1 VKINV
6 TINGSPKEIEISPHE
21 KLLDVLRRQGYLGVK
36 YGCGRGECGT
46 CTVILDG
53 RAVKS
58 CITFAAQADGRSVVT
73 VEGIGQPDHLHPIQE
88 AILDHGASQ
97 CGYCTSGIIC
107 SAKAL
112 LDENPHPTEAEVR
125 QALKGNLC
133 RCTGYDKYVQ
143 AILDAAQR
151 IERGRSG
158 AGGME

>member
-1 VKINV
+1 MKITL
-6 TINGSPKEIEISPHE
+6 TINGALREVEIAPDE
-21 KLLDVLRRQGYLGVK
+21 KLLDVLRREGCPGVK

-73 VEGIGQPDHLHPIQE
+73 IEGIGRPGRLHPIQE
-88 AILDHGASQ
+88 AILDHGAVQ

-112 LDENPHPTEAEVR
+112 LDENPDPTEEEVR
-125 QALKGNLC
+125 QAIKGNLC
-133 RCTGYDKYVQ
+133 RCTGYEKYVA
-143 AILDAAQR
+143 AILDAA
-151 IERGRSG
+151 GRMRSQ
-158 AGGME
+158 AGEEA